1 MARIPSDEAGG
12 ASRRRAAIQGRRI
25 KMVMDGR
32 VLRERLDALVAG
44 MTSLSHDG
52 RYNEPNLDGTP
63 GDYISF
69 NSWEWPQG
77 VGLYG
82 LVRLW
87 QATGNDTLR
96 VLLEDWYAAR
106 IAEGLPKLNINTT
119 APMLALSLLWRETR
133 DPRWERVLDEWANR
147 VLSEMPRTPEGG
159 LPHIVSDK
167 VNDNELWDDTIVMA
181 GLFLASYGQASGR
194 RELVDEACRQFL
206 LHSRYLA
213 DPHSGLWF
221 HGWTFDG
228 RHNFARALWGRG
240 NSWVTLGILDLV
252 DLADIPTPVRS
263 FLLGVLE
270 TQISALLNLQAPSGA
285 WHTLLDDPSSY
296 EEISATAG
304 FGYGL
309 LKAARLGLGPD
320 GCRAAGVKALDAVLA
335 NIDETGTV
343 ANVSYGTR
351 MGHDLQFY
359 RDIPIQPT
367 GYGQALAILCLAEA
381 LNHTNSAA
389 EAA

>member
-1 MARIPSDEAGG
+1 
-12 ASRRRAAIQGRRI
+12 
-25 KMVMDGR
+25 MVPDGR
-32 VLRERLDALVAG
+32 ALKERLTSLVEG
-44 MTSLSHDG
+44 MTNLRHDG
-52 RYNEPNLDGTP
+52 RYDEPNLDGTP

-87 QATGNDTLR
+87 QQTKDARLR
-96 VLLEDWYAAR
+96 EIIERWYAER
-106 IAEGLPKLNINTT
+106 IEAGLPTLNINTT

-133 DPRWERVLDEWANR
+133 DPRWQPVMDDWANR
-147 VLSEMPRTPEGG
+147 VLAMPRTAERG

-167 VNDNELWDDTIVMA
+167 INDQELWDDTLVMV

-194 RELVDEACRQFL
+194 KELVDEACHQFL

-213 DPHSGLWF
+213 DPASGLWF

-240 NSWVTLGILDLV
+240 NAWITVGILDLFE
-252 DLADIPTPVRS
+252 LADIPPSVRS

-270 TQISALLNLQAPSGA
+270 AQIEALLRLQAPSGA
-285 WHTLLDDPSSY
+285 WHTLLDDPTSY

-309 LKAARLGLGPD
+309 LKASRLGIGPT
-320 GCRAAGVKALDAVLA
+320 GCREAGLRAVEAVLR
-335 NIDETGTV
+335 NVDETGTV

-351 MGHDLQFY
+351 MGPDLQFY
-359 RDIPIQPT
+359 KDIPIQPT
-367 GYGQALAILCLAEA
+367 GYGQALAILCLTEA
-381 LNHTNSAA
+381 LKHIGSEA